1 MKIWRAE
8 LSDFEVYKKLFDG
21 DEYDM
26 LYYPQKSDIKP
37 QKEDAKNW
45 CEFDEETLQRF
56 AEEMERTMPK
66 FIETL
71 NSFNEERIYII
82 EDKGK
87 VVGFF
92 EMLRHGAKK
101 WKLAYCGM
109 KNGYQKQEA
118 FTNAIKLLL
127 QQSGVKIVD
136 VCAVYKSC
144 ERRMERAG
152 FTSIGGGFY
161 RIEAE
166 K

>member
-1 MKIWRAE
+1 MKIRRAE

-26 LYYPQKSDIKP
+26 LYRPIESDIKP
-37 QKEDAKNW
+37 QTDAKDW
-45 CEFDEETLQRF
+45 FGFDEETLQRF

>member
-1 MKIWRAE
+1 MEIRRAE

-26 LYYPQKSDIKP
+26 LYRPIESDIKP
-37 QKEDAKNW
+37 QTDAKDW
-45 CEFDEETLQRF
+45 FGFDEETLQRF

-71 NSFNEERIYII
+71 NSFN
-82 EDKGK
+82 
-87 VVGFF
+87 